1 MLKHLSRNDL
11 LLFPFVYFEDQ
22 IIPSTTLIQILS
34 MYEAAFAFTLLDI
47 NGLKVISHDSRL
59 WLLIT
64 CKPSYIHSVKLK
76 IVKWE
81 QVLTLGRSLDIL
93 LQHCDR
99 FRKIS
104 LFLFK
109 YGVRLFSTR
118 LMSKRPAPTECSCFQ
133 PLSTCFS
140 TLTSH
145 FEPDEGQSKLILSWP
160 NQGSWRVKMV
170 TSVSLRS
177 AWRAATQFSW
187 AFFSCKN

>member
-1 MLKHLSRNDL
+1 MKTKNAPKDLKRKINHTFFFGNRGSQKGGVRHLGKIPKKSRFFFL
-11 LLFPFVYFEDQ
+11 GA
-22 IIPSTTLIQILS
+22 S
-34 MYEAAFAFTLLDI
+34 
-47 NGLKVISHDSRL
+47 
-59 WLLIT
+59 
-64 CKPSYIHSVKLK
+64 
-76 IVKWE
+76 
-81 QVLTLGRSLDIL
+81 LTLGRSLDIL

-177 AWRAATQFSW
+177 A
-187 AFFSCKN
+187 